1 MDSAASLASEH
12 LSIQKSQTEMGLV
25 VQEVVILGFENL
37 HDYQDIFL
45 MR

>member
-1 MDSAASLASEH
+1 MDSAARLANEH
-12 LSIQKSQTEMGLV
+12 LSTQTEMGLV